1 MPSDVIPRGTP
12 LFDAVPEDSIRKW
25 IIEQRILP
33 LRTVPGIEEPR
44 WADYHLFE
52 IQALHAKPE
61 AVTLWAAEIPC
72 LLMARRLSWDTA
84 ILGVPNMSL
93 DHILFP
99 RGTALESVCEMLKSA
114 CGRWRDEGNRFIVHK
129 TSPSHLGILT
139 ALGRAGFDM
148 LCVHLDYLAN
158 AEKAASLTTPLEGY
172 EFGVARPDEEEAVA
186 TLTSN
191 NYALMDRFNIDP
203 LVPRDRVPRLY
214 REWGRNAFHGYSD
227 VVWVARHEG
236 RVVGISF
243 WSFRKRVF
251 EFTGVDCAL
260 NQLGAVDASQWNK
273 GLFRRI
279 TGTVLGHL
287 REQGARWG
295 TISTN
300 VLNHSLQR
308 SVQALGCTIHEAVVT
323 YRKDLARD

>member
-1 MPSDVIPRGTP
+1 MPFEVVPGGTP
-12 LFDAVPEDSIRKW
+12 LFDAVPEVSIRKW
-25 IIEQRILP
+25 IFEQKVLP
-33 LRTVPGIEEPR
+33 LRTVPGIREER
-44 WADYHLFE
+44 WADYHLSE
-52 IQALHAKPE
+52 IEALHAK
-61 AVTLWAAEIPC
+61 ADTVTLWSAEIPC
-72 LLMARRLSWDTA
+72 LLMARRLTWDTA

-99 RGTALESVCEMLKSA
+99 NAADLEAVCGTLKAACARWCE
-114 CGRWRDEGNRFIVHK
+114 EGNRFIVHK

-139 ALGRAGFDM
+139 VLGRAGFDM

-158 AEKAASLTTPLEGY
+158 AVKAASLATPLEGY
-172 EFGVARPDEEEAVA
+172 EFGVARPEEEEAVA
-186 TLTSN
+186 TLTRN

-203 LVPRDRVPRLY
+203 LVPRDRVPWLY
-214 REWGRNAFHGYSD
+214 WEWGRNAFHGYSD

-236 RVVGISF
+236 KVVGISF
-243 WSFRKRVF
+243 WSYRKRVF

-260 NQLGAVDASQWNK
+260 NQLGAVDVSQWNK

-287 REQGARWG
+287 REQGAEWG

-308 SVQALGCTIHEAVVT
+308 SVQALGCAIHEAVVT
-323 YRKDLARD
+323 YRKDLTRR